1 MRQRTSQILYA
12 YWNEV
17 RGERLAPRRL
27 EIEPSRIA
35 TILPET
41 FVLERGPAATYTFRL
56 AGTRLFEAFGH
67 EFRGTDFLAGWSPND
82 RTTLVRQLDVVCS
95 QGAALVLLFEAATA
109 ASGKCAEFEA
119 VLLPLLHTAGDVT
132 RLLGAI
138 SPLAAPPWLGHERL
152 EGQRLLGHELIWPDG
167 RPYTIAE
174 KMREQT
180 PLKSALSG
188 ARLVRFDRR
197 SFRVLD
203 GGLGRK

>member
-1 MRQRTSQILYA
+1 MKQRSSQILYA

-17 RGERLAPRRL
+17 RGDRIAPRRL
-27 EIEPSRIA
+27 EIEPARIA

-41 FVLERGPAATYTFRL
+41 FVLERGDGGAFTFRL
-56 AGTRLFEAFGH
+56 AGTRLFEAFGR
-67 EFRGTDFLAGWSPND
+67 EFRGADFLAGWRDSD
-82 RTTLVRQLDVVCS
+82 RVTLGRQLNAVCG
-95 QGAALVLLFEAATA
+95 QGAALVIAIEATTVA
-109 ASGKCAEFEA
+109 GDKCAEFEA
-119 VLLPLLHTAGDVT
+119 VLLPLLHTADTVD
-132 RLLGAI
+132 RLLGVI
-138 SPLAAPPWLGHERL
+138 SPIAAPAWLGHERL
-152 EGQRLLGHELIWPDG
+152 DQKRLVGHELIWPEG
-167 RPYTIAE
+167 RPHTVAE